1 MAADVYWQIKK
12 RGRQLPTPAVLA
24 LAEAAFPWD
33 WWAKY
38 FKSHQ
43 IDAVRF
49 QIAEDGQ
56 IACVQAR
63 LAGDGIHSVS
73 EPSSV
78 REAFEEIQRQLTR

>member
-12 RGRQLPTPAVLA
+12 RGRQLPTSAVLG

-33 WWAKY
+33 GWAKY

-49 QIAEDGQ
+49 QIAEDGR

-63 LAGDGIHSVS
+63 VAGDGVQTARQFR
-73 EPSSV
+73 PMV
-78 REAFEEIQRQLTR
+78 RFKA